1 MVDAISEVQ
10 LYTDKN
16 VNSLS
21 LAVWM
26 APDDRYGG
34 RERVISRQPII
45 SNEAQEYAS
54 LIDVWL
60 QRCLRYHTQCSI
72 RHHVEEMKLSKIIG
86 EVVDLPIRILCIGG
100 DEEPRIKL
108 VESISLR
115 GRYCTLSHRWGSQNK
130 HPIQTTKAN
139 SSEYFI
145 DIKFDSLPKVY
156 QEAVTIAR
164 RLGFDY
170 LWIDCLCIVQDDE
183 EDWCR
188 EAEDVG
194 FHYSLHLPSNLSL
207 QDSPLG
213 QRAWAFQEWHLS
225 RRRVFF
231 TPKGMFWSCRENNL
245 LNERDCPVPFGLKLV
260 QSIGQGIFGPWTQIL
275 AAYTRKK
282 LTRMSDRLVALWG
295 IATKYRETKKA
306 RYIAGIWEDDIA
318 AQLLWQATKEP
329 KPAENFN
336 GVPSW
341 SWAATGNENHW
352 VFQDEKKATSSPL
365 PLYTHLQIAA
375 DGRLNI
381 TTRLAKVDC
390 GLNEMKSLSC
400 RKPI

>member
-1 MVDAISEVQ
+1 MSV
-10 LYTDKN
+10 L
-16 VNSLS
+16 
-21 LAVWM
+21 
-26 APDDRYGG
+26 
-34 RERVISRQPII
+34 
-45 SNEAQEYAS
+45 
-54 LIDVWL
+54 
-60 QRCLRYHTQCSI
+60 C
-72 RHHVEEMKLSKIIG
+72 

-115 GRYCTLSHRWGSQNK
+115 GRYCTLSHRWGSQDK

-164 RLGFDY
+164 RLGFNY

-188 EAEDVG
+188 EVEGMGPVYENSTLMIGAAGAKDPTHSCFSGVQETR
-194 FHYSLHLPSNLSL
+194 N
-207 QDSPLG
+207 PLG

-245 LNERDCPVPFGLKLV
+245 LNEL
-260 QSIGQGIFGPWTQIL
+260 GQGIFGPWTQIL

-282 LTRMSDRLVALWG
+282 LTRMSDRLVAVWG

-341 SWAATGNENHW
+341 SWAAT
-352 VFQDEKKATSSPL
+352 
-365 PLYTHLQIAA
+365 IAVVPKT
-375 DGRLNI
+375 D
-381 TTRLAKVDC
+381 LA
-390 GLNEMKSLSC
+390 
-400 RKPI
+400 